1 MEYLLIL
8 TEDDD
13 EFACRTDERAGD
25 YWAEWTAFV
34 GEINASGI
42 VRYGAALQPPST
54 ASTVRVRDG
63 VRSVQDG
70 PFAESKENLGGIFVI
85 DVPDL
90 DAALEWAAK
99 RPRSGSA
106 EVRPLLGMAPADD

>member
-1 MEYLLIL
+1 MEHLLIL
-8 TEDDD
+8 TEHDD
-13 EFACRTDERAGD
+13 ELACRTDERADD
-25 YWAEWTAFV
+25 YWAEWAAFV